1 MYDAIRALSS
11 AYARRRARR
20 AMRDGA
26 IYRHPMDTPAGKI
39 RTWATVSVEG
49 STVTLN
55 DVSIY
60 PEKPGAPA
68 LALGLRELV
77 RLRDEVA
84 ANAALAGYET
94 LRITA
99 VRTDRHPGCRP
110 TSLGRRQRR
119 PDAVPEKVRTYGP
132 VTLPGEPGLIGFGCR
147 LFGGAPDVTGE
158 SRVIGPRSSPAG
170 FAAVATLT

>member
-1 MYDAIRALSS
+1 
-11 AYARRRARR
+11 
-20 AMRDGA
+20 MRDGA

-39 RTWATVSVEG
+39 RTWAIVSVEG

-60 PEKPGAPA
+60 PEKPGDPA

-94 LRITA
+94 LRIKA
-99 VRTDRHPGCRP
+99 LRTDRFQAADRHPLVDVNVDLAP
-110 TSLGRRQRR
+110 YRRR
-119 PDAVPEKVRTYGP
+119 
-132 VTLPGEPGLIGFGCR
+132 
-147 LFGGAPDVTGE
+147 
-158 SRVIGPRSSPAG
+158 
-170 FAAVATLT
+170 

>member
-1 MYDAIRALSS
+1 
-11 AYARRRARR
+11 
-20 AMRDGA
+20 MRDGA

-39 RTWATVSVEG
+39 RTWATVTVDG

-60 PEKPGAPA
+60 PERPGDPSIEI
-68 LALGLRELV
+68 GLRELV

-99 VRTDRHPGCRP
+99 VRSDRFQAADRHPLVDVNVDLAP
-110 TSLGRRQRR
+110 YRR
-119 PDAVPEKVRTYGP
+119 
-132 VTLPGEPGLIGFGCR
+132 
-147 LFGGAPDVTGE
+147 
-158 SRVIGPRSSPAG
+158 
-170 FAAVATLT
+170 

>member
-1 MYDAIRALSS
+1 VPNAFRQLADAF
-11 AYARRRARR
+11 ARRRARR

-26 IYRHPMDTPAGKI
+26 VYRHPLDTPAGKI
-39 RTWATVSVEG
+39 RTWATVTVDG
-49 STVTLN
+49 STITLN

-60 PEKPGAPA
+60 PERPGDPA

-99 VRTDRHPGCRP
+99 VRSDRRDAADRHPLVDVNIDLAP
-110 TSLGRRQRR
+110 YRR
-119 PDAVPEKVRTYGP
+119 
-132 VTLPGEPGLIGFGCR
+132 
-147 LFGGAPDVTGE
+147 
-158 SRVIGPRSSPAG
+158 
-170 FAAVATLT
+170 

>member
-1 MYDAIRALSS
+1 MQDIIRKLS
-11 AYARRRARR
+11 AAFARRRARR
-20 AMRDGA
+20 AMRDGV

-39 RTWATVSVEG
+39 RTWATVSVAG

-60 PEKPGAPA
+60 PERPGAPA

-99 VRTDRHPGCRP
+99 VRTDRMEAADRHPLVDVNVDLAP
-110 TSLGRRQRR
+110 YRR
-119 PDAVPEKVRTYGP
+119 
-132 VTLPGEPGLIGFGCR
+132 L
-147 LFGGAPDVTGE
+147 
-158 SRVIGPRSSPAG
+158 
-170 FAAVATLT
+170 